1 MSLLLSAFDEFSVD
15 LFFVFKQKTAYEM
28 RISDCSSDVCSS
40 DLVGDRGEGASC
52 GLQDVVTRWRELQP
66 PPRALEEYASE
77 LLLEFVQRPRDRGL
91 GDAQAIGGIGERAVF
106 RKAHQIT
113 KMLQVHEVRQL
124 PPRMEIGRAAGRE
137 RGGT

>member
-1 MSLLLSAFDEFSVD
+1 MTD
-15 LFFVFKQKTAYEM
+15 
-28 RISDCSSDVCSS
+28 
-40 DLVGDRGEGASC
+40 VGDRGEGASRGC
-52 GLQDVVTRWRELQP
+52 QDVGARWRELQP

-124 PPRMEIGRAAGRE
+124 PPRMAVSRLRAILRSLPSLFHGPCSPLEIGRASCRE
-137 RGGT
+137 RVCPYV

>member
-1 MSLLLSAFDEFSVD
+1 MCIRDMTD
-15 LFFVFKQKTAYEM
+15 
-28 RISDCSSDVCSS
+28 
-40 DLVGDRGEGASC
+40 VGDRGGGASR
-52 GLQDVVTRWRELQP
+52 GLQDVVACWRELQP

-77 LLLEFVQRPRDRGL
+77 LLLEFVQCPRDRGL

-124 PPRMEIGRAAGRE
+124 PPRMAVSRLRAILRSLRSDEHTSELQSLMRISYAVFCLKKNKK
-137 RGGT
+137 T

>member
-1 MSLLLSAFDEFSVD
+1 MCIRDMTD
-15 LFFVFKQKTAYEM
+15 
-28 RISDCSSDVCSS
+28 
-40 DLVGDRGEGASC
+40 VGDRGEGASR
-52 GLQDVVTRWRELQP
+52 GLQDVVARWRELQP

-113 KMLQVHEVRQL
+113 KMLQ
-124 PPRMEIGRAAGRE
+124 EIGIASCRE
-137 RGGT
+137 RVCQSG